1 MGSERHEEVPEMTE
15 MTEMLLMQGGWGHG
29 GPWFLLFPL
38 LWIGLAVAVFLA
50 WRGRPD
56 RRATESAEEILAD
69 RYARG
74 EITADEFRERRE
86 VLRRRRT

>member
-1 MGSERHEEVPEMTE
+1 MGSQRHEETTEMTE
-15 MTEMLLMQGGWGHG
+15 MTGMLLMQPGWGAG

-56 RRATESAEEILAD
+56 RRASESAEEILAA
-69 RYARG
+69 RFARG
-74 EITADEFRERRE
+74 EISGDEFRERRE
-86 VLRRRRT
+86 VLRRRRA